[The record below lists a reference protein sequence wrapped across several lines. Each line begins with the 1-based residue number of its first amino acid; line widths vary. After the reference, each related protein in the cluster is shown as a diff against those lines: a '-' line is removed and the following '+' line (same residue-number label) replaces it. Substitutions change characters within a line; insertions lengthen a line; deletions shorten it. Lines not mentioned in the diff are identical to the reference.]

1 MRRIAIATCTEL
13 PVADDDSELLARALN
28 DLEIEGVPC
37 IWDDPSVA
45 WGDFEMVVLRSTWD
59 YTAKHAAFLTWV
71 DSLVRVENPAAVV
84 RWNTDKHYLADL
96 ASRGI
101 PVVPTAFPAD
111 GHSLEIPD
119 ADRFVVKPTVGAGSI
134 GAERFERHQRDEA
147 LTHMANL
154 QQAGRAA
161 MVQPYLELV
170 DDLGE
175 TGIIVIDG
183 EPSHAIQKAP
193 MLVVSELDRT
203 GLFRTESI
211 RPREPSAA
219 EVRLTHQA
227 LGVAGSLLGLPGPL
241 LYARVDMLPTPDGPV
256 VIELELT
263 EPSLFLSHDADASGR
278 FARALSRRLS

>member
-1 MRRIAIATCTEL
+1 VRRIAIATCAEL
-13 PVADDDSELLARALN
+13 PVADDDADLLARALD
-28 DLEIEGVPC
+28 DLGIEGVPC
-37 IWDDPSVA
+37 VWDDPSVA
-45 WGDFEMVVLRSTWD
+45 WGNFEMVVLRSTWD
-59 YTAKHAAFLTWV
+59 YTAKHAAFLDWA
-71 DSLVRVENPAAVV
+71 DSLDRVENPAAVV

-96 ASRGI
+96 ASRGV
-101 PVVPTAFPAD
+101 PVVPTTFPAD
-111 GHSLEIPD
+111 GGSFEVPD
-119 ADRFVVKPTVGAGSI
+119 ADRFVVKPTVGAGSM

-147 LTHMANL
+147 LAHMAKL

-161 MVQPYLELV
+161 MVQPYLDLV

-183 EPSHAIQKAP
+183 EPSHAIEKAP

-211 RPREPSAA
+211 RPRQPSAA
-219 EVRLTHQA
+219 EVRLAHQA
-227 LGVAGSLLGLPGPL
+227 LGSAESFLGLAGPL

-263 EPSLFLSHDADASGR
+263 EPSLFLSHATDAAGR
-278 FARALSRRLS
+278 FAKALSKRLR